1 MKAMKVMKKKAVSKA
16 PEAMK
21 AMKAMKVMKK
31 KAVMKAM
38 KAMKVMKK
46 KQTGSAMTKSGI
58 AETLGAT
65 SELKKSEC
73 MKLLDHLAEIGT
85 KEVKKTGK
93 FVLPGLVMIKTRVK
107 PATQAGQR
115 EMFGKVVKVKA
126 MKARTVVKAFAVSAL
141 KKSF

>member
-1 MKAMKVMKKKAVSKA
+1 MKA
-16 PEAMK
+16 
-21 AMKAMKVMKK
+21 
-31 KAVMKAM
+31 MKAM

-46 KQTGSAMTKSGI
+46 KQTGAKMSKSGI
-58 AETLGAT
+58 AESLCSSAD
-65 SELKKSEC
+65 LKKSQC
-73 MKLLDHLAEIGT
+73 MKILDHLAEIGT
-85 KEVKKTGK
+85 KEVKQNGK

-107 PATQAGQR
+107 PTTQAGQR

>member
-16 PEAMK
+16 PEPEAMK
-21 AMKAMKVMKK
+21 AR
-31 KAVMKAM
+31 

-65 SELKKSEC
+65 SESKKSEC